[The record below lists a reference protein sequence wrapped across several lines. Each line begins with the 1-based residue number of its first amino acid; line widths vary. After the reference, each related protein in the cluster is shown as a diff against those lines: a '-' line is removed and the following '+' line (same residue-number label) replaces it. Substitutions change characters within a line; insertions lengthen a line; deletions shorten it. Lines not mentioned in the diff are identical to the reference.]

1 MELEDITIAWEENGE
16 EVIKEEDKYIL
27 AKGAWS
33 TVAYLF
39 RQKDKNGEFGEKRVR
54 LVRYKK
60 RNGKYLTHAK
70 FNLTGPAQVFQLMEK
85 LGEWYKDDEK
95 NI

>member
-1 MELEDITIAWEENGE
+1 MELEDISIAYEENGE
-16 EVIKEEDKYIL
+16 EIIKEEDKFIL

-33 TVAYLF
+33 TVAYLY
-39 RQKDKNGEFGEKRVR
+39 RQKDKNGELGDKRVR

-70 FNLTGPAQVFQLMEK
+70 FNLTGPAQVEK
-85 LGEWYKDDEK
+85 LVEKLNEWFSEEK
-95 NI
+95 SN

>member
-1 MELEDITIAWEENGE
+1 MELEDITIAYEENGE
-16 EVIKEEDKYIL
+16 EIIKEEDKFIL

-33 TVAYLF
+33 TVAYLY
-39 RQKDKNGEFGEKRVR
+39 RQKDKNGEFGDKRVR

-70 FNLTGPAQVFQLMEK
+70 FNLTGPAQVEK
-85 LGEWYKDDEK
+85 LVEKLNEWYSEEK
-95 NI
+95 SN

>member
-1 MELEDITIAWEENGE
+1 MELEDISIAYEENGE
-16 EVIKEEDKYIL
+16 EIIKEEDKFIL

-33 TVAYLF
+33 TVAYLY
-39 RQKDKNGEFGEKRVR
+39 RQKDKNGEFGDKRVR

-70 FNLTGPAQVFQLMEK
+70 FNLTGPAQVEK
-85 LGEWYKDDEK
+85 LVEKLNEWFSEEK
-95 NI
+95 SN

>member
-1 MELEDITIAWEENGE
+1 MELEDISIAYEENGE
-16 EVIKEEDKYIL
+16 EIIKEEDKYIL

-33 TVAYLF
+33 TVAYLY
-39 RQKDKNGEFGEKRVR
+39 RQKDRNGEFGEKRVR

-70 FNLTGPAQVFQLMEK
+70 FNLTGPAQVEK
-85 LGEWYKDDEK
+85 LVEKLNEWYSEEK
-95 NI
+95 SN

>member
-1 MELEDITIAWEENGE
+1 MELEEISVAYEENGE
-16 EVIKEEDKYIL
+16 EIIKEEDKFIL

-33 TVAYLF
+33 TVAYLY
-39 RQKDKNGEFGEKRVR
+39 RQKDKNGDFGDKRVR

-70 FNLTGPAQVFQLMEK
+70 FNLTGPVQVEKLMEK
-85 LGEWYKDDEK
+85 LNEWYSEEKDS
-95 NI
+95 